1 MEVRGERR
9 SNNASQST
17 FELQKKKMRKPH
29 WILRVKNRGRDVAE
43 RQCLANCVSL
53 EHNTTHTLG
62 LRFQIWRNQ
71 QEQKKTERK
80 TAGAEWKPIEIEA
93 GVYISAL

>member
-1 MEVRGERR
+1 
-9 SNNASQST
+9 
-17 FELQKKKMRKPH
+17 MRKPH
-29 WILRVKNRGRDVAE
+29 WILPVKNRGRDVAE